1 MPSTTAALT
10 PPANPSPS
18 PSTSTTPTPT
28 GGVNLHQAVEAVHTT
43 IELATRQGFSQ
54 ARIALSPEA
63 LGAIR
68 IHISQSSQGLV
79 ARITADT
86 AAAAQALAEG
96 HAELRQSLSSLGLT
110 SLHLGGSAFDGAAL
124 QQRNEQ
130 SHRGQF
136 VPTGNNSSR
145 SADPDSEEEPTPQSS
160 PEGIGNG
167 TLVDVLA

>member
-18 PSTSTTPTPT
+18 PSTSTTPTAPS
-28 GGVNLHQAVEAVHTT
+28 GVNLHQAVDAIHTT

-86 AAAAQALAEG
+86 AAAAQALADG

-110 SLHLGGSAFDGAAL
+110 ALHLGGSAFNGAAL

-130 SHRGQF
+130 SHHGQF
-136 VPTGNNSSR
+136 VPSSHSR
-145 SADPDSEEEPTPQSS
+145 SADPDIEEEQAAAQSSEEALS
-160 PEGIGNG
+160 NG
-167 TLVDVLA
+167 THVDVLA